1 MEEALSYLENH
12 KVFDDRLNTYV
23 VTLFEAQQAI
33 ALSVD
38 KQLQQALSELEGL
51 SENINKLEEEND

>member
-51 SENINKLEEEND
+51 SENINKLEEDND

>member
-1 MEEALSYLENH
+1 MQEALDHLEKH
-12 KVFDDRLNTYV
+12 KVFDERLNTYV
-23 VTLFEAQQAI
+23 VTFFEAQQAV

-51 SENINKLEEEND
+51 SENINNLEEEND